1 MCRQHHAATK
11 AIVTQCWRLD
21 RAAALDQL
29 CGYFFFFFSFV
40 THSPTRQPSTVLH
53 NYLGITRLVDETNL
67 IAKRVTSEQG
77 PGLLTTH
84 AN

>member
-1 MCRQHHAATK
+1 M
-11 AIVTQCWRLD
+11 
-21 RAAALDQL
+21 
-29 CGYFFFFFSFV
+29 
-40 THSPTRQPSTVLH
+40 THSPTRQPPTVLH
-53 NYLGITRLVDETNL
+53 NYRYLGITRLVYETNL

>member
-1 MCRQHHAATK
+1 M
-11 AIVTQCWRLD
+11 
-21 RAAALDQL
+21 
-29 CGYFFFFFSFV
+29 
-40 THSPTRQPSTVLH
+40 THSPTRQPPTVLH
-53 NYLGITRLVDETNL
+53 NCLGITRLVYETNL